1 MKECYI
7 IGNGFDLH
15 HGLNTSYENY
25 KKYLMEENPEYVK
38 EFDDFLERYV
48 FVKENYTSED
58 PPIEK
63 WSELEKYT
71 ERIYDYDLNEILD
84 EAVESVSK
92 DEDRA
97 GYWHDIQYMC
107 EVYSKWINGIRT
119 SFADWIRTI
128 ECEKG
133 KKDNSLSLSQNALY
147 LTFNYTATL
156 ERLYGIP
163 VQNILHIHGD
173 VNHEIIF
180 GNDKE
185 PNEEIHDNRLPI
197 HHGSDWRIN
206 ESAQI
211 LNDVLKETHAYYKN
225 TLSIIKANREFF
237 EEIRQCKTII
247 FMGFGFGEEDSNY
260 VKEIFHG
267 NDCVAKVIVYYH
279 AKEDRKKF
287 HHKVKEYLKEN
298 VIVEYKNW

>member
-133 KKDNSLSLSQNALY
+133 KKDNSLFLNQKALY

-156 ERLYGIP
+156 EQLYDIP
-163 VQNILHIHGD
+163 AQNILHIHGD

-206 ESAQI
+206 EATQI

-260 VKEIFHG
+260 VKEIFYG
-267 NDCVAKVIVYYH
+267 NDCVAKVIIYYY